1 VGKAL
6 NIFGKP
12 FFINPVKKFIKNENA
27 APLVLSLP

>member
-6 NIFGKP
+6 KLFAKP
-12 FFINPVKKFIKNENA
+12 FFYKSCKKFIKNENA